1 MIISKHQCYYFLP
14 IASQRTGEIIDVN
27 YKAMTVNYYDN
38 LVQATKKLSERG
50 FDAKFK
56 FDGKQLL
63 SIDTDQTYAADDL
76 QIVEYHR
83 FEGMTN
89 PADSSVI
96 FAIETNANEK
106 GTVIMSYSTDADMQ
120 LVSFIDKVKVKASYD
135 AHN

>member
-1 MIISKHQCYYFLP
+1 
-14 IASQRTGEIIDVN
+14 
-27 YKAMTVNYYDN
+27 MTVNYYDN

-50 FDAKFK
+50 FDTEFK
-56 FDGKQLL
+56 FDGNQLL
-63 SIDTDQTYAADDL
+63 SIDTNHTYPADDL

-83 FEGMTN
+83 FEGMSN

-96 FAIETNANEK
+96 FAIETNTNEK

-120 LVSFIDKVKVKASYD
+120 LVSFIDKVKVKASYE

>member
-1 MIISKHQCYYFLP
+1 
-14 IASQRTGEIIDVN
+14 
-27 YKAMTVNYYDN
+27 MTVNYYDN

-50 FDAKFK
+50 FDTEFK
-56 FDGKQLL
+56 FDGNQLL
-63 SIDTDQTYAADDL
+63 SIDTNHTYAADDL

-83 FEGMTN
+83 FEGMSN

-96 FAIETNANEK
+96 FAIETNTDEK

-120 LVSFIDKVKVKASYD
+120 LVSFIDKVKVKASYE

>member
-1 MIISKHQCYYFLP
+1 
-14 IASQRTGEIIDVN
+14 
-27 YKAMTVNYYDN
+27 MTVNYYDN

-50 FDAKFK
+50 FDAEFK

-63 SIDTDQTYAADDL
+63 STDTDQTYAADDL

-96 FAIETNANEK
+96 FAIETNTNEK

-120 LVSFIDKVKVKASYD
+120 LVSFIDKVKVKASYE